1 VEVQVLSSALVPRES
16 PGYAGLNFLGTRAP
30 TIRVMAQVLAPSVHE
45 LLDWVDARPRT
56 YAEAM
61 EAWTSNCPRHP
72 AWDDARSDGLI
83 QVVAREV
90 RLTPLGARRLDAV
103 RRSL

>member
-1 VEVQVLSSALVPRES
+1 M
-16 PGYAGLNFLGTRAP
+16 AP
-30 TIRVMAQVLAPSVHE
+30 LAPSVRE
-45 LLDWVDARPRT
+45 LLDWVDRRPRT

-72 AWDDARSDGLI
+72 AWDDALSEGLI
-83 QVVAREV
+83 QVVKGEV
-90 RLTPLGARRLDAV
+90 SLTPLGLGRLDAV

>member
-1 VEVQVLSSALVPRES
+1 M
-16 PGYAGLNFLGTRAP
+16 AP
-30 TIRVMAQVLAPSVHE
+30 LAPSVRE
-45 LLDWVDARPRT
+45 LLDWVDRRPRT

-72 AWDDARSDGLI
+72 AWDDALSDGLI
-83 QVVAREV
+83 QVVKGEV
-90 RLTPLGARRLDAV
+90 SLTPLGLGRLDAV

>member
-1 VEVQVLSSALVPRES
+1 M
-16 PGYAGLNFLGTRAP
+16 AP
-30 TIRVMAQVLAPSVHE
+30 LAPSVRE
-45 LLDWVDARPRT
+45 LLDWVDSRPRT

-72 AWDDARSDGLI
+72 AWDDALSDGLI
-83 QVVAREV
+83 QVVKGEV
-90 RLTPLGARRLDAV
+90 SLTPLGLGRLDAV

>member
-1 VEVQVLSSALVPRES
+1 M
-16 PGYAGLNFLGTRAP
+16 AP
-30 TIRVMAQVLAPSVHE
+30 LAPSVRE
-45 LLDWVDARPRT
+45 LLDWVDSRPRT

-72 AWDDARSDGLI
+72 AWDDALSEGLI
-83 QVVAREV
+83 QVVKGEV
-90 RLTPLGARRLDAV
+90 SLTPLGLGRLDAV